1 MSATIE
7 ESSIMG
13 QSRSAEGGRDKGPL
27 NSSQAALKRHQGNC
41 IHEKLDGYL

>member
-1 MSATIE
+1 MS

-13 QSRSAEGGRDKGPL
+13 QPHSAEGGRDKGLL
-27 NSSQAALKRHQGNC
+27 NSRQAALKRHQGNC